1 MIDLRACLGRI
12 RLGRASATS
21 LPRCWPSA
29 GNAAGIRYSVARLPR
44 SPTPSQIK
52 AAVVRLA
59 LVVALCISWT
69 KSRPATLSQ
78 ACTTTEK
85 PACCSCQAIHS
96 AQARS
101 ALV

>member
-1 MIDLRACLGRI
+1 M
-12 RLGRASATS
+12 
-21 LPRCWPSA
+21 
-29 GNAAGIRYSVARLPR
+29 
-44 SPTPSQIK
+44 
-52 AAVVRLA
+52 VRLA

-69 KSRPATLSQ
+69 KSRPATMSQ